1 MRYLFFLASFIL
13 FHLQGLSQSFFV
25 DNGNFNQENLGMLAY
40 KPFATTSNKYEKV
53 SQGSPWLRSYWC
65 RAFMTDATGK
75 TFAATPIKIDLV
87 EDKLLYMEKGQ
98 EMEVVTPIMYLTAI
112 DSVTRDTL
120 KMVRAEYYRL
130 NEESNIKGWMQVYE
144 LGEAILL
151 HDLNKTLHVNKAYN
165 SAVTEFQVMDY
176 HVWVLL
182 LEGIPY
188 KIKKLKDA
196 QAVLIAKKPEMKG
209 FKAAAQGLEPQ
220 LRLLVKAYN
229 SL

>member
-1 MRYLFFLASFIL
+1 MRYLFLIASLFI
-13 FHLQGLSQSFFV
+13 FHEQVLCQSFFV
-25 DNGNFNQENLGMLAY
+25 DNGNFNQENLGMLSF
-40 KPFATTSNKYEKV
+40 KPFATTSNKYDKV

-65 RAFMTDATGK
+65 RAYMTDATGK
-75 TFAATPIKIDLV
+75 SFAATPIKIDLV
-87 EDKLLYMEKGQ
+87 DDKVIYQEKGQ

-120 KMVRAEYYRL
+120 KMVRAEYYKL
-130 NEESNIKGWMQVYE
+130 NEESNIKGWLQVHE

-165 SAVTEFQVMDY
+165 SAVTDFQVMDY
-176 HVWVLL
+176 YVWVLL
-182 LEGIPY
+182 LDGIPH

-196 QAVLIAKKPEMKG
+196 EVLLMGKKPALKG
-209 FKAAAQGLEPQ
+209 LKYDSRGLEPQ
-220 LRLLVKAYN
+220 LRALVQAFN